1 MTPDTLAASHSDGW
15 FDDGVY
21 TYVSEL
27 THRSPGWLDTAIS
40 VWSAYGLALFAVFL
54 LASWWRARATDPART
69 AMALAAP
76 LVVLASFAAS
86 DALKALVQ
94 ERRPCQVLHTATIE
108 ACPPPG
114 DWSLPSNHA
123 AIAAAA
129 AVAVLFTDRALAAA
143 AIPAAVL
150 MAVSRVWV
158 GAHYPHDVVL
168 GLLVGAVVAGAL
180 MIAARRSAPLVSRLR
195 ETRLRPLVASR

>member
-1 MTPDTLAASHSDGW
+1 MPETPAAPHGDGW
-15 FDDGVY
+15 FDDGMY
-21 TYVSEL
+21 TDVTEL
-27 THRSPGWLDTAIS
+27 VHRSPGWLDTTIS

-76 LVVLASFAAS
+76 LVVLASYGAS
-86 DALKALVQ
+86 GTLKELVR
-94 ERRPCQVLHTATIE
+94 ERRPCQVLQTVTIE

-123 AIAAAA
+123 TIAAAA
-129 AVAVLFTDRALAAA
+129 AVALLFTDRRLAAA
-143 AIPAAVL
+143 ALPAAVL
-150 MAVSRVWV
+150 MALSRVWV
-158 GAHYPHDVVL
+158 GAHYPHDVVF
-168 GLLVGAVVAGAL
+168 GLLVGACVAGVL
-180 MIAARRSAPLVSRLR
+180 MLAARRSAPLVARLR